1 MLQKKTVGF
10 AFSEMLDQ
18 KTDPKSMQPP
28 KLLEAEN
35 IRRNKF
41 GKIEKRYGCQKLG
54 DRISDEHTTEML
66 TDSDAIGVYR
76 DELLQ
81 FNKQR
86 VFSYSESSEAS
97 SNKGSWVSAISE
109 TADVL
114 KNDYD
119 QTYVDMAVV
128 SDIGAYAYS
137 DTRGGVY
144 LTIRDNKTGTLLVAD
159 RLLHNTAI
167 NPRCLAFMGYLYVF
181 YVVGNDLRAVQI
193 SPVATTIS
201 AEITVT
207 SALNSTDLAYDVCA
221 QDTYIVLVFNVTAA
235 TQTRILSLNSS
246 LSINST
252 TNIAEAS
259 PEAITCVRDS
269 ANRIFIAWI
278 TATKIRV
285 TAYSVL
291 LAQLFAPKDLDTV
304 SGAVRITGYPLNET
318 SNGARFFYE
327 VSNADPKKT
336 RVDTCAVTPTGGL
349 YVTDTLVRSCGLA
362 SRAWNLE
369 WFDSADILGRGF
381 VTVVHQST
389 LQSTYFVMRSDG
401 GLIVSKIKYGV
412 AGGLM
417 SINQVPNV
425 PERFE
430 GVYQVPILTKNPVLA
445 LGDSSLLSFRG
456 VSVAQIDFTDLR
468 AFRVEE
474 LGGNGLVVGGVT
486 GSYDGQSI
494 VEHGFHL
501 FPEDISLVETGGGSL
516 TVLGTYS
523 YRVAYQWT
531 DNLGRI
537 HRSAPS
543 PAVAITLTGSN
554 NNVIVTVPTLRLTQ
568 KRTLDDRTNV
578 VIVVYRTENSQV
590 NYYRA
595 SSPTS
600 LTYNVHNAD
609 TVAIIDGLAD
619 ATLIGREPLYTTGD
633 ILENIAPPSSKVMCI
648 HKKRAFVLDEDGR
661 VWFSKEHTAGRPL
674 EFSDQFIIE
683 VDPIGGIATALA
695 SLDDKLV
702 LFKEDSIAYI
712 TGEGPDDR
720 GLGGT
725 YSSPE
730 FISTKVGCSEP
741 NSVVRTDEGIM
752 FKSRRGIHLLGRD
765 LQIAFIGAQVEDYQD
780 EVSSAVALVDQSEV
794 RFTSETGPCLVYNTE
809 FKQWSVFTNYS
820 AIDAVRWKG
829 KFVYVRK
836 LIGSPDL
843 CAVEVPGYYLDIS
856 QTYNMK
862 VGLAWTGFAD
872 LQGFQRV
879 WRAHLIGDYKSKH
892 TLRVSMAYDFSPV
905 IHDEYL
911 WDAQQQMGIHQYG
924 DLFYGDAVY
933 GGIAGN
939 FQVRIHIKRQKS
951 QALRLVIEDISQVA
965 PYESFSLSGIAFELA
980 LKKGNYKLPAGQT
993 L

>member
-1 MLQKKTVGF
+1 MLQKKTIGF
-10 AFSEMLDQ
+10 AFTDMLDQ
-18 KTDPKSMQPP
+18 KIDSKSLTPP
-28 KLLEAEN
+28 RLLEAEN
-35 IRRNKF
+35 VRRAKS
-41 GKIEKRYGCQKLG
+41 GKLEKRYGCQTLG
-54 DRISDEHTTEML
+54 NRTNESAELL
-66 TDSDAIGVYR
+66 TDNDAVAVYR

-86 VFSYSESSEAS
+86 VFSYSESAQSAT
-97 SNKGSWVSAISE
+97 NKGSWVSAISE

-119 QTYVDMAVV
+119 QTYVDMALV
-128 SDIGAYAYS
+128 SDIGVYAYS

-144 LTIRDNKTGTLLVAD
+144 LTIRDNKTGTLLVTD
-159 RLLHNTAI
+159 RLLHALGS

-201 AEITVT
+201 AEIIVT
-207 SALNSTDLAYDVCA
+207 SSLNSVDLAYDVCA
-221 QDTYIVLVFNVTAA
+221 QDTYIVVVFNVNAA
-235 TQTRILSLNSS
+235 TETRILSLNSS

-269 ANRIFIAWI
+269 ANRLFIAWI

-318 SNGARFFYE
+318 SDGARFFYE

-336 RVDTCAVTPTGGL
+336 RVDTCAVTPTGFL
-349 YVTDTLVRSCGLA
+349 YVTDILVRSCGLA
-362 SRAWNLE
+362 SRAWHLD
-369 WFDSADILGRGF
+369 WFESPDILNRGF
-381 VTVVHQST
+381 VTVVHQSA
-389 LQSTYFVMRSDG
+389 LQSTFFVMRND
-401 GLIVSKIKYGV
+401 GLIISKIKYGV

-417 SINQVPNV
+417 SINQVPNAPV
-425 PERFE
+425 RSE
-430 GVYQVPILTKNPVLA
+430 GVYQVPILTKNPVIA

-468 AFRVEE
+468 SFRVEE
-474 LGGNGLVVGGVT
+474 LGGNGLVVGGVI
-486 GSYDGQSI
+486 GSYDAKSV

-501 FPEDISLVETGGGSL
+501 FPEDISLSESTGGTL
-516 TVLGTYS
+516 TLLGTYS
-523 YRVAYQWT
+523 YKVVYMWT
-531 DNLGRI
+531 DNLGRL

-543 PAVAITLTGSN
+543 PSVSITLTGAN
-554 NNVIVTVPTLRLTQ
+554 NQVSLTIPTLRLTQ
-568 KRTLDDRTNV
+568 KRGIQDRTDV
-578 VIVVYRTENSQV
+578 VIAVFRTEDSQV
-590 NYYRA
+590 NYYR
-595 SSPTS
+595 SSDPVG
-600 LTYNVHNAD
+600 LTYNAPNAD
-609 TVAIIDGLAD
+609 TVTIIDFISD
-619 ATLIGREPLYTTGD
+619 ALLIGREPLYTTGD
-633 ILENIAPPSSKVMCI
+633 ILENIAPPSGKVICI

-661 VWFSKEHTAGRPL
+661 IWFSKENTAGRPL

-683 VDPIGGIATALA
+683 VDPIGGTPTALA
-695 SLDDKLV
+695 NLDDKLV
-702 LFKEDSIAYI
+702 IFKEDSIAYI
-712 TGEGPDDR
+712 TGDGPDDR

-741 NSVVRTDEGIM
+741 NSVIRTDEGIM

-765 LQIAFIGAQVEDYQD
+765 LQISFIGAQVEDYKD
-780 EVSSAVALVDQSEV
+780 EISSAVALVDQSEV

-809 FKQWSVFTNYS
+809 FKQWSVFTNYC
-820 AIDAVRWKG
+820 AVDAVRWKG
-829 KFVYVRK
+829 QFVYVRK

-843 CAVEVPGYYLDIS
+843 CVIEVPDYYLDIS
-856 QTYNMK
+856 QTYSQK
-862 VGLAWTGFAD
+862 VSLSWAGFAN
-872 LQGFQRV
+872 LQGFQRI

-892 TLRVSMAYDFSPV
+892 KLKVSMAYDFSPV
-905 IHDEYL
+905 ISDEYL
-911 WDAQQQMGIHQYG
+911 WDAQQEMGIDQYG
-924 DLFYGDAVY
+924 DLTYGDDVY

-939 FQVRIHIKRQKS
+939 FQVRIHIRRQKS
-951 QALRLVIEDISQVA
+951 QALRIIIEDVSQVA

-980 LKKGNYKLPAGQT
+980 IKKGNYKLPAGQT
-993 L
+993 I